1 MKIRNLLIKVKQK
14 QIIANNPYILIF
26 HCSGLTNLQW
36 RQLKLLLH
44 NTFALRAATQEQT
57 SQKAVIHTNEH
68 VLTNDEAR
76 NVGCG
81 AVQSTI
87 CSEAYYPVKSNTF
100 FQAVRNSNNMRSATN
115 QLLWR
120 LRRPVRLQPH
130 TKRSVGSV
138 LRCSAAYF
146 ASRTALAALISN
158 EQKKLHTSSQGTKVV
173 QSAHAK
179 SITTTTARTQQKRK
193 ELVRKRETLLR
204 RRFVSASHNSLQPS
218 ESFNPNTYHL
228 TSSDASRKHIAKNKT
243 SAINLVSTMRG
254 RKDYFNLVNSS
265 MQKSFK
271 ALRAAKLHIKPLQPD
286 GKKTY
291 KVLTPIQKHAKIQS
305 GPFCLLYSTHNKLPE
320 GLQSGNK
327 NVFPWSNLVTTIQNS
342 FEYKTNLVLLYGHI
356 NSAVRCSAAIRLYNH
371 IDVQDSISLD
381 KKNVLTNFLQS
392 INYHTHSFNQCLNT
406 IQKTEL

>member
-1 MKIRNLLIKVKQK
+1 MRPAPQ
-14 QIIANNPYILIF
+14 Q
-26 HCSGLTNLQW
+26 
-36 RQLKLLLH
+36 
-44 NTFALRAATQEQT
+44 QT
-57 SQKAVIHTNEH
+57 SQKTVIHTNDH
-68 VLTNDEAR
+68 LLTNDEAR
-76 NVGCG
+76 NEGCG
-81 AVQSTI
+81 AVQSTKLLLRGALQSTI
-87 CSEAYYPVKSNTF
+87 CSEPYYPVKSNTF

-130 TKRSVGSV
+130 TKRSVGCITALRGRSLVGSV
-138 LRCSAAYF
+138 LRSSAAYF
-146 ASRTALAALISN
+146 ASRTALAALSSN
-158 EQKKLHTSSQGTKVV
+158 EQKRLHSNPQETKVV
-173 QSAHAK
+173 QSARAK
-179 SITTTTARTQQKRK
+179 SITVTTARTQQKRK
-193 ELVRKRETLLR
+193 ELVRWRETLLR
-204 RRFVSASHNSLQPS
+204 RHFVSASHNSLQPS

-254 RKDYFNLVNSS
+254 RKDYFNLVNIS

-271 ALRAAKLHIKPLQPD
+271 ALRAATQHMEPLQQN
-286 GKKTY
+286 GKKRY
-291 KVLTPIQKHAKIQS
+291 KVLTPIQKQAKIQS

-320 GLQSGNK
+320 ALQSGNK

-356 NSAVRCSAAIRLYNH
+356 NCAVSCSAAIALRADPQRLYNH

-392 INYHTHSFNQCLNT
+392 INYHTHSFNQCLKT
-406 IQKTEL
+406 IHKTEV